1 MTMYSQTH
9 FTLLKQL
16 AVVPLQPK
24 SEFYSDCSQSRSAEA
39 TDARQSESITNVE
52 ASKLDVLVADIEC
65 LLASFGITDWQIN
78 PNAVDIHFQEQQ
90 LITPSLVAL
99 KQPMLKRQLWLLLSE
114 YVDA

>member
-9 FTLLKQL
+9 ITLLKQL

-24 SEFYSDCSQSRSAEA
+24 SEFYPDCSQPCSAED

-52 ASKLDVLVADIEC
+52 ASKLDVLAADIEC
-65 LLASFGITDWQIN
+65 LLASLGITDWQIN
-78 PNAVDIHFQEQQ
+78 PEADDIHLQMSH